1 MHGLKAAR
9 VCALM
14 ALLAAAVSHADVRVP
29 AGAQWELG
37 DATLNLAGGSLIV
50 GGRFVLRGGRVDAA
64 SGVDLAAGSRL
75 DAGAGM
81 LRVAGPWRNLGQ
93 FDAGTSRVEF
103 FDGGLA
109 SADVTGSTRFHQAA
123 WDSSSG
129 KTWRFAAG
137 STQTFANRLEIHGQ
151 PALPIRMT
159 SDAPGQLA
167 YFDLL
172 SSATQDIANVAVTD
186 IQATGQHLAPDQ
198 SNQGGG
204 NAPGWFGTLQPIPAL
219 SWPMLVLLVAGFF
232 LFALRSR
239 RA

>member
-9 VCALM
+9 VCVLM
-14 ALLAAAVSHADVRVP
+14 TLLVPMVSRADVRVP

-37 DATLNLAGGSLIV
+37 DATLNLAGGNLIL
-50 GGRFVLRGGRVDAA
+50 GGRFSLRGGRVDAA
-64 SGVDLAAGSRL
+64 SGVELAAGSRL
-75 DAGAGM
+75 DAGAGT

-93 FDAGTSRVEF
+93 FEASTSRVEF

-109 SADVTGSTRFHQAA
+109 SADVAGSTRFHQAA
-123 WDSSSG
+123 WNSSSG

-159 SDAPGQLA
+159 SNAPQQLA

-172 SSATQDIANVAVTD
+172 PGAAQDIAHVAVTD

-198 SNQGGG
+198 YNQGGG

-219 SWPMLVLLVAGFF
+219 SWPMLVLLAAVFF
-232 LFALRSR
+232 SFAPRTR
-239 RA
+239 RV